1 MSPKFSANKKLGQ
14 HFLKDQKVIEKI
26 LATMPLK
33 TTHILEIGPGPGAI
47 TEHLTKLEKNL
58 LLLEMDKRFVEHWN
72 NLGVKCLPQDAMQVD
87 WQKLIK
93 DQHLPFEYL
102 WLVSNLPYNISA
114 PLTVNLM
121 STPEISQM
129 TLMYQKEVAE
139 KILGTDG
146 MCSLYALS
154 HTYFEVQKICLVKP
168 GAFSPPPK
176 VDSLV
181 LYYQRKNKPLVALE
195 DFRKYEQFLRQ
206 LFAYPR
212 KQLNSVLQKFMPTSE
227 LQNSQIHQIDLT
239 IRAEKLS
246 LDQVLTLYSI
256 YSF

>member
-1 MSPKFSANKKLGQ
+1 
-14 HFLKDQKVIEKI
+14 
-26 LATMPLK
+26 
-33 TTHILEIGPGPGAI
+33 
-47 TEHLTKLEKNL
+47 
-58 LLLEMDKRFVEHWN
+58 
-72 NLGVKCLPQDAMQVD
+72 
-87 WQKLIK
+87 
-93 DQHLPFEYL
+93 
-102 WLVSNLPYNISA
+102 
-114 PLTVNLM
+114 M
-121 STPEISQM
+121 STTEINHM

-154 HTYFEVQKICLVKP
+154 HAYFEVQKICLVKP

-181 LYYQRKNKPLVALE
+181 LYYQRKKTPLIALE
-195 DFRKYEQFLRQ
+195 DFRKYEQFIRQ

-212 KQLNSVLQKFMPTSE
+212 KQLNSVLQKFMPTSQ
-227 LQNSQIHQIDLT
+227 LKNTQIQQIDLSL
-239 IRAEKLS
+239 RAEKLS